1 MNTVPKAQVL
11 QNLQRLLTECRVFVD
26 GESTG
31 SGFFVAPGLV
41 VSCAHVAGAGVGG
54 RVIVK
59 WQGRSYVGIVLSA
72 SEPPSYGMSLWPFP
86 DLAVVE
92 LLDSPQGHPCVLL
105 DPQLPWDESSVTAA
119 GYTSVLDD
127 TPAPRKVV
135 LTVRGDTGYQNG
147 ELLEL
152 HGGEVNRGLSG
163 GPVLSHVSG
172 AVCALVKATRAEG
185 TNLGGYGVSLSA
197 LRLLDPQVYVRL
209 ITAHDAFHDGD
220 SRWSGLSD
228 RITAD
233 RQANDPENWSV
244 GQLTDPETRRFHRL
258 LSDLSTAC
266 PGQGTHLESFLAA
279 APPGTS
285 PPQEPPLTHRD
296 VFTELAALMPPADGG
311 LPPTLAYCADLFREG
326 KDAPALLGDIHDQVL
341 IAAGR
346 LGLGEHARSRLAG
359 AQGEDHLPSVI
370 GRLRHSARD
379 HTLYRV
385 MAWRHVAPDR
395 FVPAGPESEGLAL
408 PEALDLLAE
417 TLAAEIDLMGG
428 ISRPG
433 LIELIL
439 PHELI
444 DEDFADWTLWPDSQ
458 YSTLGRKQQVVV
470 RPLERHENTGLRHAW
485 QQRWER
491 LAEKTVDEV
500 LVCVCGR
507 GKQRQVAL
515 DATFNTNPSLSA
527 LVLAGS
533 PRSEPVRQAYQVAV
547 ASGVPLMLWSRGAE
561 PAQHHDLRPC
571 GIPLQDLC
579 PASAFFTQM
588 RTTLEGAQRDD
599 VPARICA
606 LRNAAAIEDTTD
618 HIGERVVVLW
628 DDPLR
633 QVPRTRLAPVS
644 RAEEGT
650 TQ

>member
-1 MNTVPKAQVL
+1 ML
-11 QNLQRLLTECRVFVD
+11 QNLQRLLAECRVFVD

-41 VSCAHVAGAGVGG
+41 VSCAHVAGAGAGD
-54 RVIVK
+54 RITVK
-59 WQGRSYVGIVLSA
+59 WQERSYVGIILAA
-72 SEPPSYGMSLWPFP
+72 SEPPSYGMPLWPFP

-105 DPQLPWDESSVTAA
+105 DPQLPWDETSVTVT
-119 GYTSVLDD
+119 GYTSVLDG

-135 LTVRGDTGYQNG
+135 LKIRGDTGYQNG

-172 AVCALVKATRAEG
+172 GVCSLVKATRSEG
-185 TNLGGYGVSLSA
+185 TSLGGYSVSLSA
-197 LRLLDPQVYVRL
+197 LRRLDPQVYVRL
-209 ITAHDAFHDGD
+209 ITAHDAFHDKD
-220 SRWSGLSD
+220 SRWSQLSD
-228 RITAD
+228 RIAD
-233 RQANDPENWSV
+233 DSQANDPESWSV
-244 GQLTDPETRRFHRL
+244 GQLTGPETRRFHRL
-258 LSDLSTAC
+258 LSDLSTAR
-266 PGQGTHLESFLAA
+266 PEQVTHLESFFAA

-285 PPQEPPLTHRD
+285 QPQEPPLTHRD

-326 KDAPALLGDIHDQVL
+326 KDTPALLRDVYDQVL

-346 LGLGEHARSRLAG
+346 LGLGEHARSRLAR
-359 AQGEDHLPSVI
+359 AQGEEHLPSVI

-379 HTLYRV
+379 HTHYRV
-385 MAWRHVAPDR
+385 TAWRHVAPDK
-395 FVPAGPESEGLAL
+395 FVPAGPESEALPL
-408 PEALDLLAE
+408 PEALNLLAE
-417 TLAAEIDLMGG
+417 ALTTEIDLMGG

-444 DEDFADWTLWPDSQ
+444 DEDFADWTLWPGSL

-470 RPLERHENTGLRHAW
+470 RPLERHENSGLRHAW
-485 QQRWER
+485 EQRWER

-500 LVCVCGR
+500 LVCICGR
-507 GKQRQVAL
+507 GRQHQVAL
-515 DATFNTNPSLSA
+515 DAAFNTNPSLSA

-533 PRSEPVRQAYQVAV
+533 PRSEPVRQAYLVAV
-547 ASGVPLMLWSRGAE
+547 DAGVPLMLWSRGTE
-561 PAQHHDLRPC
+561 PAQHHDMRPC
-571 GIPLQDLC
+571 GTPLQDVC
-579 PASAFFTQM
+579 PASAFFTQV
-588 RTTLEGAQRDD
+588 RTTLEGVQRDD

-606 LRNAAAIEDTTD
+606 LRNAAAIEGTTD